1 MKVKTQN
8 LEGRFRSDVIE
19 NRQWISELSDHNNP
33 RKGEDSRFAHRIMMQ
48 EIFEALSGKET
59 VVRSVQGMH

>member
-8 LEGRFRSDVIE
+8 LEDCFRSDVIE

-33 RKGEDSRFAHRIMMQ
+33 RKVEDSRLAHRIIMQ

-59 VVRSVQGMH
+59 VVRPVQGMH